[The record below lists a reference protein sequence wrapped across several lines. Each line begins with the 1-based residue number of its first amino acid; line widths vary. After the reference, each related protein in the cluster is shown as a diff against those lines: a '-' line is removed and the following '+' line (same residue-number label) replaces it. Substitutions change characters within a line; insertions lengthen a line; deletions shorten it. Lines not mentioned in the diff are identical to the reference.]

1 MNTIIKE
8 IVKVL
13 RLLDKQDLVRV
24 LKYSIALK
32 NN

>member
-1 MNTIIKE
+1 MNAIIKE